1 MRYFPY
7 LHQSGQSILNHFC
20 AILVPFLVSTLPVV
34 AQSEQMTR
42 QQQMRLAHHN
52 PEVFAS
58 VYRAY
63 QGPRSTN
70 LTPAPKGYKPV
81 FLSHYGRHG
90 SRYLIDD
97 DKYLWLLSQL
107 EGKALTDTGHEL
119 LNRVKICWQ
128 QAEGRGGDLTP
139 LGEEQHRQIAER
151 MLRQFPTLFMGQQ
164 AITVLSSTTPRCII
178 SMTAFC
184 ERLKEHNPRLNIN
197 RDVCQKNMHTLTCIR
212 TDLQQLLK
220 TDTPARRSFE
230 TYRHKTLHPQTLLN
244 RIYQQP
250 DSALA
255 QMGATEGG
263 YQFLEQLFQL
273 AQDMQDCG
281 HPTELLSFFTTDELY
296 QIWSVK
302 NLQMYLGNGD
312 APQNEG
318 KASRSAND
326 LWQSIIDDADQAL
339 AQQRGGATLRFG
351 HDTSLSRLITR
362 LGIVECCP
370 HQADPERVALLWQDF
385 NTIPMAANLQLIFYQ
400 NRQGH
405 TLIRLLL
412 NENEVHLPLKSI
424 DGTFYKWE
432 EVKRHY
438 IKD

>member
-1 MRYFPY
+1 MRAAIKY
-7 LHQSGQSILNHFC
+7 LLSLLI
-20 AILVPFLVSTLPVV
+20 AILPIT
-34 AQSEQMTR
+34 ATCQSEVMSR
-42 QQQMRLAHHN
+42 EQQMKLAHYS
-52 PEVFAS
+52 PEMFAS

-63 QGPRSTN
+63 QGPRTTKY
-70 LTPAPKGYKPV
+70 TPAPKGYRPV

-97 DKYLWLLSQL
+97 DKYRFLLSQL
-107 EGKALTDTGHEL
+107 EGKALTETGEEL
-119 LNRVKICWQ
+119 LRRVRICWQ

-139 LGEEQHRQIAER
+139 LGEQQHRQIAER
-151 MLRQFPTLFMGQQ
+151 MAGQFPTLFKGEQ

-184 ERLKEHNPRLNIN
+184 ERLKEHNPRLQLS
-197 RDVCQKNMHTLTCIR
+197 RDVCEKNMPTLTCIR
-212 TDLQQLLK
+212 TELQQLLK
-220 TDTPARRSFE
+220 TDTPARLTFE
-230 TYRHKTLHPQTLLN
+230 TYRLKTLHPQTFLN

-250 DSALA
+250 DSALL
-255 QMGATEGG
+255 QMEAAEGG

-296 QIWSVK
+296 SIWSVK

-339 AQQRGGATLRFG
+339 AQHRGGATLRFG
-351 HDTSLSRLITR
+351 HDTSLSRLVTR
-362 LGIVECCP
+362 LGIAECCP
-370 HQADPERVALLWQDF
+370 READPERVALRWQDF
-385 NTIPMAANLQLIFYQ
+385 NTIPMAANLQIIFYQ

-412 NENEVHLPLKSI
+412 NENEVHLPLKAMG
-424 DGTFYKWE
+424 DVFYDWE
-432 EVKRHY
+432 EVKRS
-438 IKD
+438 INSVSPTDLEINN